1 MLASLAAGDG
11 LLLPDVD
18 GVMRT
23 SKGANTSAQAAGGGS
38 TNMTQQ
44 ASPKDDFLRLLSKAL
59 AIRIRNG
66 NKSLMSGTGR
76 PVPGTVYSVG
86 SLSPVYAVQLPHL
99 LPTTPRLGAAAL
111 MSKVRTL

>member
-11 LLLPDVD
+11 LLLPDVN
-18 GVMRT
+18 GVVRT
-23 SKGANTSAQAAGGGS
+23 SKGANTSAQAAGGS

-44 ASPKDDFLRLLSKAL
+44 ASPKDDFLRLLSTAL